1 MQFSNGVTEPPVKKL
16 AGLDHLR
23 ALAIALVFLCHYR
36 MFGHPDWVNDAGS
49 FGWTGVD
56 LFFVLSGYLISSQLF
71 KSLQQGK
78 GISLKEFYI
87 KRFFRIL
94 PAYLA
99 VLTLYFTL
107 PAFKEFEGLPPLW
120 KFLTFTQNFGLYLGA
135 TRAFSHAWS
144 LCIEEQFY
152 LFLPLILL
160 LISRFNVPR
169 VIAFGLLTLFVAG
182 FFIRAWG
189 WAHFVAPLVGQDDPG
204 PVLAW
209 YKWIYYPT
217 YNRLDGLLTGIAIAA
232 VFQYRPALKEKL
244 TRHGNVMLLLGLA
257 LITGAYF
264 LCNKEMVTRN
274 TTVIGFP
281 LISIAFGVMVIAA
294 LSPSCI
300 LYKLPARGTGLIATL
315 SYSIY
320 LSHKGVVHLTQ
331 LWLGKWVEPNGLGM
345 FVICTG
351 MVVLAALVLR
361 WVIEKPFLRLRDRV
375 LERRDGAALKPIK
388 EERQPAVY

>member
-36 MFGHPDWVNDAGS
+36 MFGHPDWVNEAGS

-56 LFFVLSGYLISSQLF
+56 LFFVLSGYLISAQLF

-94 PAYLA
+94 PAYLV
-99 VLTLYFTL
+99 VLTLYFAI

-120 KFLTFTQNFGLYLGA
+120 KFLTFTQNLGLDLGT

-160 LISRFNVPR
+160 FISRFNVPR
-169 VIAFGLLTLFVAG
+169 VIAVGLLTLFVAG

-189 WAHFVAPLVGQDDPG
+189 WAHLVAPLDGQDG
-204 PVLAW
+204 FGLAW
-209 YKWIYYPT
+209 FKWIYYPT

-232 VFQYRPALKEKL
+232 VFRYRPSLKEKL
-244 TRHGNVMLLLGLA
+244 TRHGNAMLLLGLA

-264 LCNKEMVTRN
+264 LCNKEMFTWN
-274 TTVIGFP
+274 TSVIGFP
-281 LISIAFGVMVIAA
+281 LISIAFGVMVVAA

-331 LWLGKWVEPNGLGM
+331 LWLGKWVDPKGMGM

-361 WVIEKPFLRLRDRV
+361 WVVEKPFLKLRDRV
-375 LERRDGAALKPIK
+375 LKREKAMLAGSLKEQKAA
-388 EERQPAVY
+388 

>member
-23 ALAIALVFLCHYR
+23 ALAITLVFLCHYR
-36 MFGHPDWVNDAGS
+36 MFGHPDWVNEAGS

-56 LFFVLSGYLISSQLF
+56 LFFVLSGYLISAQLF

-99 VLTLYFTL
+99 VLTLYFAV

-120 KFLTFTQNFGLYLGA
+120 KFLTFTQNFGLYLGTA
-135 TRAFSHAWS
+135 RAFSHAWS

-152 LFLPLILL
+152 LLLPLILL
-160 LISRFNVPR
+160 FVSRFNVPR
-169 VIAFGLLTLFVAG
+169 VMAFGLLTLFVAG

-189 WAHFVAPLVGQDDPG
+189 WAHFVAPLDGQDG
-204 PVLAW
+204 FGLAW
-209 YKWIYYPT
+209 FKWIYYPT

-244 TRHGNVMLLLGLA
+244 TRHGNVMLILGLA

-264 LCNKEMVTRN
+264 LCNKEMFTWN

-300 LYKLPARGTGLIATL
+300 LYKLPAHGTRLIATL

-331 LWLGKWVEPNGLGM
+331 LWLGKFLDPTGLGM

-361 WVIEKPFLRLRDRV
+361 WVVEKPFLRLRDRV
-375 LERRDGAALKPIK
+375 LKRGKATPVGSLKEQKAA
-388 EERQPAVY
+388 